1 MQFILSAISAGGVA
15 GAADQYLCLLIVSL
29 AARFGIIT
37 LASPMGFMAEWWF
50 IGLAAFLWI
59 LTVAP
64 AYSTLI
70 APGIMNVINT
80 AVNFVSGF
88 VVPISSALLSL
99 ASAGAIVNLNPEL
112 KAAFET
118 LQIFNADGSLGSG
131 GVLVA
136 GGGAA
141 AAVTL
146 TAMKGLAKPAISAAT
161 GTTGHVSAPMFATYE
176 AIASVVLMGVVYA
189 LSRIDPTLLIGL
201 LIVLF
206 LLAAAL
212 LAYAVY
218 QLWRLKRGIGR
229 MLRMAQEHPRAGLSV
244 AVEFLVWGLGWL
256 VWGKYGRAAIML
268 TGWAVALA
276 LLIAV
281 PGFFAFFPPLSLMA
295 FMALLSI
302 FALIGFNTAGALL
315 KMLEKEVGAGQAKV
329 TAAEARA

>member
-1 MQFILSAISAGGVA
+1 MQFILSAISAGGVV

-37 LASPMGFMAEWWF
+37 LMPPMGFMAEGWF
-50 IGLAAFLWI
+50 IGLAALLWI

-80 AVNFVSGF
+80 VVNFVSGF

-118 LQIFNADGSLGSG
+118 LHIFNADGSLGSG
-131 GVLVA
+131 GVWVA

-146 TAMKGLAKPAISAAT
+146 TAMKGLAKPAISTAT
-161 GTTGHVSAPMFATYE
+161 GTTGHLSAPMFATYE
-176 AIASVVLMGVVYA
+176 AIASLVLMGMVYA
-189 LSRIDPTLLIGL
+189 LSQIDPALLIGL
-201 LIVLF
+201 LVILF
-206 LLAAAL
+206 ILTAAL

-244 AVEFLVWGLGWL
+244 AAEFFIWGLGWL

-268 TGWAVALA
+268 AVWVVTLA
-276 LLIAV
+276 LLIAL

-295 FMALLSI
+295 FMAMLSI
-302 FALIGFNTAGALL
+302 FVLIGFNTAGALM
-315 KMLEKEVGAGQAKV
+315 KTLEKEAGAGQAA
-329 TAAEARA
+329 TSTAEARA